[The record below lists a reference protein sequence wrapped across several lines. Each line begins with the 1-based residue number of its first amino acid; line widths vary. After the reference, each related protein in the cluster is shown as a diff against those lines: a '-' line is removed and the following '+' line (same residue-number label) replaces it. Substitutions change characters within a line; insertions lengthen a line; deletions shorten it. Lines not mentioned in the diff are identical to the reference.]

1 MKDVSRQAAMNARRA
16 RWRQII
22 AEVAESN
29 IPVRRFC
36 QQRNLNESQLYWWR
50 RALAREDASPSQ
62 AEPHFVRV
70 AMESAPA
77 AKSVADLELTLGRG
91 WVLRIP
97 RDIEESALR
106 SVLGALR
113 AIA

>member
-1 MKDVSRQAAMNARRA
+1 MNGRRA

-22 AEVAESN
+22 AEVSESD

-36 QQRNLNESQLYWWR
+36 QQRNLNESQFYWWR
-50 RALAREDASPSQ
+50 RALALEDARPRQ
-62 AEPHFVRV
+62 AEPAFVRV
-70 AMESAPA
+70 TMGPARAAESMAN
-77 AKSVADLELTLGRG
+77 LELVLGRG

-106 SVLGALR
+106 SVLGALA